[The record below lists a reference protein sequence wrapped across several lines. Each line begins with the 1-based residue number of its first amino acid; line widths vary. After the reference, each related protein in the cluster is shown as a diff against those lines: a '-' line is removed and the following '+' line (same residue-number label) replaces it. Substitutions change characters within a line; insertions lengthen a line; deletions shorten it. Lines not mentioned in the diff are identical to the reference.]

1 MKNPPGSRDRHD
13 GFRLAV
19 LTDELTRLPLPY
31 TPPAA
36 KLQERVAPLRAHPKL
51 QVLYFEDGNFSQRL
65 LPTMKENILFSIAG
79 LVLGFFIG
87 FFLANSNDAGQTPGT
102 TAAANAARPLDQ
114 ADAGGQLPPGHPNI
128 SGGGDAAAA
137 SSAQAQ
143 QAMDEADRNPQDFTA
158 QIRAAAVFYQLGSYD
173 KAKLYLSRS
182 LALKPDDP
190 DALTGMGHTL
200 YDTGDF
206 IGAAGYYEKVLAQK
220 PDDADLRADLGST
233 YSQRTPPDL
242 DRALAEFRKA
252 LAVAPRHEQA
262 LARLADVSIR
272 KGDKATAR
280 DAINKLAAINP
291 SNPALAELRSML

>member
-1 MKNPPGSRDRHD
+1 
-13 GFRLAV
+13 
-19 LTDELTRLPLPY
+19 
-31 TPPAA
+31 
-36 KLQERVAPLRAHPKL
+36 
-51 QVLYFEDGNFSQRL
+51 
-65 LPTMKENILFSIAG
+65 MKENILFSIAG

-102 TAAANAARPLDQ
+102 TAATNAARPLDQ
-114 ADAGGQLPPGHPNI
+114 PEAGGALPPGHPNI
-128 SGGGDAAAA
+128 SGGGGAAAA

-143 QAMDEADRNPQDFTA
+143 QAMDEADRNPKDFTA

-173 KAKLYLSRS
+173 KAKLYLGRS

-206 IGAAGYYEKVLAQK
+206 VGAAGYYEKVLAQK

-242 DRALAEFRKA
+242 DRALAEYRKA
-252 LAVAPRHEQA
+252 LAIDPRHEQA

-272 KGDKATAR
+272 KGDKAAAR

-291 SNPALAELRSML
+291 SNPALAELRAML